1 MLLPELRKRVLDA
14 NLELQRQGLVLYT
27 FGNASGIDRAS
38 GLVVIKPSGVPYE
51 SLKVEDLV
59 VTDLDG
65 KIVEG
70 TLNPSSD
77 LDTHVLLYREFPTI
91 GGVVHTHSEFATSW
105 AQACK
110 AIPCFGTT
118 HADYFNG
125 EVPVTEPLTDE
136 EIEGEYEKN
145 TGAVIVRRLQGL
157 DPLAVPGVLVG
168 GHAPFTWG
176 KSPEAAAYTAVVL
189 EYIAKLAFRA
199 SLIQPGLGPVSPA
212 LLRRHY
218 ERKHGAKATY
228 GQRDSDRKN

>member
-51 SLKVEDLV
+51 SMKVDDLV

-228 GQRDSDRKN
+228 GQRDSDHKS

>member
-1 MLLPELRKRVLDA
+1 MLLPDLRKRVLDA

-51 SLKVEDLV
+51 SMKIEDLV
-59 VTDLDG
+59 ITDLDC

-77 LDTHVLLYREFPTI
+77 LETHVLLYREFPTI

-125 EVPVTEPLTDE
+125 EVPVTEPLSDE
-136 EIEGEYEKN
+136 EIEGEYERN
-145 TGAVIVRRLQGL
+145 TGAVIVRRFQDL

-199 SLIQPGLGPVSPA
+199 SLIQPRLGPVSPA